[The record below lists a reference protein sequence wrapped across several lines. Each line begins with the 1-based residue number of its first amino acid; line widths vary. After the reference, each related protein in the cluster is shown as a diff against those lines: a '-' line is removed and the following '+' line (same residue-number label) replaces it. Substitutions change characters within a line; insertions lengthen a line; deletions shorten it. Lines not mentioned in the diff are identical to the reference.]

1 MRLLFMGVNQERNL
15 PLTITYKFAITDGII
30 EPLLTVG
37 FIHTL
42 EDDYQ

>member
-1 MRLLFMGVNQERNL
+1 MDINRECNL
-15 PLTITYKFAITDGII
+15 EQIITYKFAITNGII

-37 FIHTL
+37 FIHTP